1 VQFAGTPIAAA
12 SPARWPR
19 WLAVFAAL
27 TLGPLICTEKADAR
41 LDGPLSFG
49 GAGAFVSQVASV
61 FDDRGAFAAV
71 KPVYAAQPTSP
82 GGTLVG
88 LFSRPGLIGGFAA
101 GFLGAGLLGL
111 VFGYGMTG
119 GLTGVAATLGL
130 IFQLALVVMLARLIW
145 IWWRSDKAA
154 AFENLSP
161 RQLADAY
168 GSPRNEKLPDFDSS
182 TAAEI
187 LGDEILGETGP
198 DAGPGR

>member
-12 SPARWPR
+12 FPARWPR
-19 WLAVFAAL
+19 WLAVVAAL
-27 TLGPLICTEKADAR
+27 TLGPLICTEKADAG

-49 GAGAFVSQVASV
+49 GAGALVSQVVSV
-61 FDDRGAFAAV
+61 FDDWGAFGGV
-71 KPVYAAQPTSP
+71 KPVYAAQPSSP

-88 LFSRPGLIGGFAA
+88 LFSRPGLIGGFAS

-130 IFQLALVVMLARLIW
+130 IFQLALLVILARLIW
-145 IWWRSDKAA
+145 VWWRADTAA
-154 AFENLSP
+154 TVENLSP

-168 GSPRNEKLPDFDSS
+168 GSPRNEKLPDFGSP
-182 TAAEI
+182 ANAEI
-187 LGDEILGETGP
+187 LAETEP
-198 DAGPGR
+198 NSRPRPLNT